1 MEQVS
6 KEVLEIIAESNSVEN
21 VSVAGVGRYPV
32 SPNMAKK
39 LLEVTEGDAEHVIY
53 TSKVEFH
60 QLVRSIVGTGSLLQN
75 MRNY

>member
-6 KEVLEIIAESNSVEN
+6 KEVLEIISAGDTVEN
-21 VSVAGVGRYPV
+21 VAVAGLGRYPV

-39 LLEVTEGDAEHVIY
+39 LLEVTEGDAEHEIY
-53 TSKVEFH
+53 ASKVKFQH
-60 QLVRSIVGTGSLLQN
+60 LVRSIVGVGSLLQN